1 MVKQQQPPPS
11 DADVLPTPRR
21 WYDADWRERI
31 EIAKKERE
39 AAQKAREGKPATFS
53 RRRG

>member
-39 AAQKAREGKPATFS
+39 AAQKAKGDKPVRP
-53 RRRG
+53 RRRRS